1 MKKTITPRIM
11 GVKNARAIFRLIQ
24 AKGPISRV
32 EIARLTGLSK
42 PAVSSSVR
50 RLLQRKLVV
59 EGDSLKSDKVGRRPR
74 LLALNPQAAYFI
86 SVDIGGT
93 YTRFGLAN
101 LSGKII
107 AKRAV
112 ATPASWEG
120 LVETIIENTVHSDEW
135 SGISYEEVR
144 GLALGVPGVVDSEG
158 VVHFAPNI
166 ENSVRSF
173 PLRERLQTRISLPI
187 LLENDVNIAALGEF
201 AKRDRRYS
209 NLVYISIGT
218 GIGAGIVMNGNLYRG
233 VANHAGEVGW
243 LIVSEDYLTISHY
256 DTWGYLEKEA
266 SGPALVGKAH
276 QLLKSRP
283 NDPLFPKLEGLDLG
297 IIFKEY
303 NNSKT
308 AKELVD
314 RWIREIAILICNVS
328 SILDPEIVILGGGVI
343 EAGKIFLKDIK
354 TLVESNIQRVPEIEL
369 SNCQGEAA
377 LYGGIEACL
386 SHLDALICETC

>member
-1 MKKTITPRIM
+1 MTKTITPRIM
-11 GVKNARAIFRLIQ
+11 GIKNAKAIFRLIQ

-50 RLLQRKLVV
+50 RLLQKKLVV
-59 EGDSLKSDKVGRRPR
+59 EGDFLKSDRVGRRPR

-86 SVDIGGT
+86 SIDIGGT
-93 YTRFGLAN
+93 YVRFGLAD
-101 LSGKII
+101 LSGSII

-112 ATPASWEG
+112 ATPASWER
-120 LVETIIENTVHSDEW
+120 LVEAIIENIAHSDEW
-135 SGISYEEVR
+135 SGIPYEKIK

-158 VVHFAPNI
+158 TVHFAPNI
-166 ENSVRSF
+166 ENNVRSF
-173 PLRERLQTRISLPI
+173 PLRERLQARVSLPI

-201 AKRDRRYS
+201 AKRDKQYS
-209 NLVYISIGT
+209 NLIYISIGT
-218 GIGAGIVMNGNLYRG
+218 GIGAGIVMNGDLYRG
-233 VANHAGEVGW
+233 VASHAGEVGW

-266 SGPALVGKAH
+266 SGPALVRKAR
-276 QLLKSRP
+276 QLLKNRP

-303 NNSKT
+303 NSSKA

-343 EAGKIFLKDIK
+343 DAGKDFLKDIK
-354 TLVESNIQRVPEIEL
+354 ALVKSNIQRVPEIEL
-369 SNCQGEAA
+369 SRCQGEAG
-377 LYGGIEACL
+377 LYGGVEACL
-386 SHLDALICETC
+386 SRLDTLICETC